1 MFRTRWNNVEI
12 KLYQRCFNVVS
23 TSGINVVQRWKSD
36 VGFCFI
42 FNVGS
47 TLFQRWSTTLKQRWS
62 NVEMWLG
69 FFPVVLVDICNCSY
83 LNCYNIFCILIWFL
97 QKMFLFA
104 YSSVHKLSFFL
115 SLLLGYHIMA
125 HLMHKWKPLKLL
137 SMHILSFLFW

>member
-1 MFRTRWNNVEI
+1 MKQRRDKVVSTLF
-12 KLYQRCFNVVS
+12 QRCFNV
-23 TSGINVVQRWKSD
+23 GHRHCIKVVQRWKSD

-42 FNVGS
+42 VNIRS

-69 FFPVVLVDICNCSY
+69 FFPDVLVDICNCSY

-137 SMHILSFLFW
+137 SMHKLSFLFW